1 MEKETT
7 IKSESFF
14 WSSVYKFT
22 RHKVAMVALVVLLIE
37 LLVIIL
43 LPLVMHLDPYTSHPG
58 HFNEAPSKTFILG
71 TDAAGRD
78 IFSRLI
84 YGGRVSLLVGFM
96 STTISAVIGIPLGL
110 IAGYYG
116 GFIRAVIMRL
126 VDIFMSFP
134 AIVIQ
139 LVLVTVLGAS
149 TASVILVIGLLGW
162 TRFARYTYSKVISIK
177 EQEFV
182 MAAKAS
188 GATNARQM
196 VQYILP
202 NSLSPL
208 FVTFSFGVASAIL
221 QESGLSF
228 LGLGVKVPTATW
240 GNMLYAAQSLS
251 VLTYRPWMWVPPGL
265 ALVATVLCINFIGDG
280 LRDALDPKMKI

>member
-1 MEKETT
+1 MENTE
-7 IKSESFF
+7 IKRESRF
-14 WSSVYKFT
+14 SNAIYKFS
-22 RHKVAMVALVVLLIE
+22 RHKVAMIAFF
-37 LLVIIL
+37 IL
-43 LPLVMHLDPYTSHPG
+43 LLEIALIVFLPLIMELDPYTSHSG
-58 HFNEAPSKTFILG
+58 HFNEAPNETFILG
-71 TDAAGRD
+71 TDSAGRD

-84 YGGRVSLLVGFM
+84 YGGRVSLMVGLL
-96 STTISAVIGIPLGL
+96 STVISAVVGIPLGL

-116 GFIRAVIMRL
+116 GIIRGIIMRL

-149 TASVILVIGLLGW
+149 TASVILVIGVLGW
-162 TRFARYTYSKVISIK
+162 TKFARYTYSKVISVR
-177 EQEFV
+177 EQEYV
-182 MAAKAS
+182 IAAKAS
-188 GATNARQM
+188 GATNMRQM
-196 VQYILP
+196 VQYVLP

-208 FVTFSFGVASAIL
+208 FVTFSFSVASAIL

-251 VLTYRPWMWVPPGL
+251 VLTYRPWMWVPPGI
-265 ALVATVLCINFIGDG
+265 ALIVTVLCINFVGDG